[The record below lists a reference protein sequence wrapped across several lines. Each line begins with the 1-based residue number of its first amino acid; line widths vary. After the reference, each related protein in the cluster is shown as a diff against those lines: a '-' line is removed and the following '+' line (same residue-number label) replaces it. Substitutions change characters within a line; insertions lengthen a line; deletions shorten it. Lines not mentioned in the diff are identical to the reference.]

1 MSTYADDH
9 QIYHTGRDQ
18 SSVMLKLKES
28 ALQATE
34 WYDSNLLAGN
44 LKKYKVMNIG
54 YGQNDD
60 NTIQVIRLNNH
71 DINTT
76 SSLKLLGV
84 IIDSNLNFSEHINTI
99 CKKASQKIGV
109 LMRLRNLIPENAKLV
124 LFKTA
129 ILPYLTYCHL
139 VWHFCKASDS
149 RKIERLQERGLR
161 AVFRNN
167 TSYPELLKRAELPSL
182 QNRRLQDICV
192 LM

>member
-34 WYDSNLLAGN
+34 WCDSNLLAWN

-71 DINTT
+71 DVNTT

-84 IIDSNLNFSEHINTI
+84 I
-99 CKKASQKIGV
+99 
-109 LMRLRNLIPENAKLV
+109 
-124 LFKTA
+124 
-129 ILPYLTYCHL
+129 
-139 VWHFCKASDS
+139 
-149 RKIERLQERGLR
+149 
-161 AVFRNN
+161 
-167 TSYPELLKRAELPSL
+167 
-182 QNRRLQDICV
+182 
-192 LM
+192 